1 MVIIGIWTLR
11 KSMDIAIIIA
21 ALIITY
27 YSTCILN
34 SESFFVWINGFR
46 RYIPYLFV
54 LPIIRYLWNDSERRV
69 RFIRIFDKTLYYF
82 LWLQFPCLSL
92 QAILYGMG
100 DLGGGSLGW
109 FNSGIISQL
118 IYVISFYLMIRSW
131 DPKLGYIRNLGK
143 NWILLILLFPSF
155 MNETKISFIFLILY
169 FIFLIP
175 FDKNIGRS
183 FLLVIPIVAL
193 LSGGAFWWYVT
204 FVDLKGDVYREN
216 FLNNY
221 VMGADVNEMVFDYL
235 DEDVNTDDVFESDY
249 ARGIKFMLLPT
260 LLEKGK
266 PFNEFWGYGIGQFKG
281 GNGLEK
287 TKFAK
292 HYDWIFRGTQM
303 EIFNIIIE
311 LGYIGGAL
319 LIIFWF
325 YVFRFFK
332 RVGKNNR
339 NKRLQWWMG
348 LNMLLMIIYSP
359 SFDSLPFVIIV
370 LTICFMSSRWKE
382 LPAFQ
387 KPYLFIPPKQNNSI
401 TTKTLLWKPS

>member
-1 MVIIGIWTLR
+1 
-11 KSMDIAIIIA
+11 
-21 ALIITY
+21 
-27 YSTCILN
+27 
-34 SESFFVWINGFR
+34 
-46 RYIPYLFV
+46 
-54 LPIIRYLWNDSERRV
+54 
-69 RFIRIFDKTLYYF
+69 
-82 LWLQFPCLSL
+82 
-92 QAILYGMG
+92 
-100 DLGGGSLGW
+100 
-109 FNSGIISQL
+109 
-118 IYVISFYLMIRSW
+118 MIRSW
-131 DPKLGYIRNLGK
+131 NPNLGYLRNLGK

-175 FDKNIGRS
+175 FDRNIGRS

-319 LIIFWF
+319 LIIFWC

-387 KPYLFIPPKQNNSI
+387 KPYLFIPPKQNSSN
-401 TTKTLLWKPS
+401 TTKTLLWVTS